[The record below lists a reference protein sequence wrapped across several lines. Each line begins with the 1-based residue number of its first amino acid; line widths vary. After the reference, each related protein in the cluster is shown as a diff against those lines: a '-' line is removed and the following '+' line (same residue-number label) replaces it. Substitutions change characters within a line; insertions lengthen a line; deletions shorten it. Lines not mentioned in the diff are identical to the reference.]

1 MEVDQIRKKYQ
12 LDLTRLTNN
21 NEKLQTELSNKKIDY
36 EKLETEFKK
45 ISGQYR
51 NIDKLNKEKLVDY
64 QKKMAT
70 LDSEILLTQ
79 NLYKSFIDAKSRV
92 VKKQ

>member
-1 MEVDQIRKKYQ
+1 MLYQ
-12 LDLTRLTNN
+12 MPLLTLYYLLSY
-21 NEKLQTELSNKKIDY
+21 LQLVWNY
-36 EKLETEFKK
+36 EKLESEFKK

-92 VKKQ
+92 VKKQWADSG

>member
-1 MEVDQIRKKYQ
+1 MELDQIKKKYE
-12 LDLTRLTNN
+12 LELTRLTNS
-21 NEKLQTELSNKKIDY
+21 NERLQTELSNKKIDY
-36 EKLETEFKK
+36 EKLEAEFKK

-92 VKKQ
+92 VKKE

>member
-1 MEVDQIRKKYQ
+1 
-12 LDLTRLTNN
+12 
-21 NEKLQTELSNKKIDY
+21 
-36 EKLETEFKK
+36 
-45 ISGQYR
+45 
-51 NIDKLNKEKLVDY
+51 VDY

-92 VKKQ
+92 VKKE

>member
-1 MEVDQIRKKYQ
+1 MEVDQIRKKYE

-36 EKLETEFKK
+36 EKLESEFKK